1 MTKPIGEKIISVAID
16 QIQPFPNHPFQVNE
30 DEALERL
37 KESIAENGVLTPA
50 VVRPTE
56 DGTFEMIS
64 GHRRMAA
71 CKALGLSKMPVIVR
85 EVDDDTATVMMV
97 DANRQRESLL
107 PSEKAFAYKMRVE
120 ALKHRGQAVV
130 GMAQETGENYKQVQ
144 RYVRLTRLIPPLL
157 QMVDD
162 GKMGLIPAVE
172 LSYLPTKEQE
182 MVLSAIES
190 EQCVPSLAQAKQLRQ
205 QYADEEFTDE
215 TPIRIFSANKGKA
228 AEKLSLPM
236 DRLAKY
242 FAKDATPKQMLDV
255 IIELLEQRERKRQ
268 HARQQER

>member
-50 VVRPTE
+50 VVRPKE

-64 GHRRMAA
+64 GHRRLAA
-71 CKALGLSKMPVIVR
+71 CKALGLQKMPVIVR